1 MDLANLKES
10 RNEIFTK
17 WEAEKN
23 EIEAIQKIKQ
33 SLEDL
38 KLEGERAE
46 RNGDFAK
53 VAEIRYGQTKT
64 LEDQL
69 VVLQEK
75 LSSQNNEDNLIKE
88 EVTSEDIAEV
98 VSKWTGI
105 PVTKMLQT
113 EVEKLLNLEAE
124 LHKNVIGQH
133 EGYCCCI
140 RRYSKK

>member
-1 MDLANLKES
+1 MDEAASKLRMEINSKPEELDQLDRKVLRLEIELAAIRREKSKEAVKSLEMDLANLKEK

-17 WEAEKN
+17 WEGEKN
-23 EIEAIQKIKQ
+23 EIEAIQKIKK

-38 KLEGERAE
+38 KLEAERAE

-69 VVLQEK
+69 GVLQEK

-88 EVTSEDIAEV
+88 EVTS
-98 VSKWTGI
+98 
-105 PVTKMLQT
+105 
-113 EVEKLLNLEAE
+113 
-124 LHKNVIGQH
+124 
-133 EGYCCCI
+133 
-140 RRYSKK
+140 

>member
-1 MDLANLKES
+1 MDEAASKLRMEINSKPEELDQLDRKVLQLEIELAAIRREKSKEAVKSLEMDLANLKES

-38 KLEGERAE
+38 KLEAERAE

-75 LSSQNNEDNLIKE
+75 IE
-88 EVTSEDIAEV
+88 
-98 VSKWTGI
+98 
-105 PVTKMLQT
+105 
-113 EVEKLLNLEAE
+113 
-124 LHKNVIGQH
+124 
-133 EGYCCCI
+133 
-140 RRYSKK
+140 